1 MLHFNNPY
9 VYLLSHLRLAVA
21 KKNFFFR
28 LTLNPESLR
37 LLTLLVNLR
46 LVRRFSKMQGTTYR
60 IFPNYSKYG
69 NPVKN
74 LKTYYRLRNPI
85 LVKLRS
91 LVLINKS
98 LGASSII
105 LETSGGVMTQK
116 EAFRR
121 KLGGILVCIIL

>member
-1 MLHFNNPY
+1 M
-9 VYLLSHLRLAVA
+9 YLLSHLRLAVA
-21 KKNFFFR
+21 KKLFFFQ
-28 LTLNPESLR
+28 LTLNPQSR
-37 LLTLLVNLR
+37 QLLKLLLNLR
-46 LVRRFSKMQGTTYR
+46 LVRRFAKVKGLQYK

-74 LKTYYRLRNPI
+74 FKVYYRLRNPI
-85 LVKLRS
+85 LMKLKS

-105 LETSGGVMTQK
+105 VETSGGVMTHH

-121 KLGGILVCIIL
+121 KLGGVLVCSIL